1 MLYPLVFM
9 SSTCTILKRA
19 KKQKVSYT
27 GGTGTP
33 AVGQTVTGG
42 ASNETGVITKL
53 GTGYLVLKDLSGS
66 FTIGETIST
75 TTFSGTLSALADYEN
90 QYGEFEYYWTDD
102 QTLVPCRFGYSGQ
115 EKKGVFIH
123 ETGQLLDLP
132 VKVVLPGSITLV
144 GNQDD
149 WATEYRISTT
159 TPGFAGTYQ
168 ILTPYVS
175 QGISGIDHY
184 SFILQAVNS

>member
-9 SSTCTILKRA
+9 SSRCTIQKRC
-19 KKQKVSYT
+19 KKQKFSYT

-42 ASNETGVITKL
+42 TSLNTAVITKL

-66 FTIGETIST
+66 FTNGEIIST
-75 TTFSGTLSALADYEN
+75 STFSGTLSTQADYTN
-90 QYGEFEYYWTDD
+90 QYGEFEYYWYDD
-102 QTLVPCRFGYSGQ
+102 QTSVPCRFGYSGSGK
-115 EKKGVFIH
+115 EGVFIH

-132 VKVVLPGSITLV
+132 VKVVLPDTITLV

-159 TPGFAGTYQ
+159 APGFAGTYQ
-168 ILTPYVS
+168 IVSPYVS
-175 QGISGIDHY
+175 NGIFEIDHY
-184 SFILQAVNS
+184 SFILKAVQ

>member
-1 MLYPLVFM
+1 M
-9 SSTCTILKRA
+9 
-19 KKQKVSYT
+19 
-27 GGTGTP
+27 
-33 AVGQTVTGG
+33 GQTLTGA

-66 FTIGETIST
+66 FTNGEIIST
-75 TTFSGTLSALADYEN
+75 STFSGTLSTQADYTN
-90 QYGEFEYYWTDD
+90 QYGEFEYYWSDD
-102 QTLVPCRFGYSGQ
+102 QASVPCRFGYSGQ

-132 VKVVLPGSITLV
+132 VKVVLPDTITLI
-144 GNQDD
+144 GNQDG

-175 QGISGIDHY
+175 PGISGIDHY
-184 SFILQAVNS
+184 SFILKAVNS